1 MKQNERYVSLEEIVN
16 ALKKKEKTFRKT
28 NGAKYTGDFSNSIK
42 ATFRTSGLFIKN
54 NEGKYFYKEKQAE
67 DYISKATT
75 TKKKKKNEIISID
88 SSFSTSSNSLNLP
101 IKEKTSKKRNRI
113 PTHIKIKLN
122 KVNETIERIKKKYQN

>member
-1 MKQNERYVSLEEIVN
+1 M
-16 ALKKKEKTFRKT
+16 
-28 NGAKYTGDFSNSIK
+28 
-42 ATFRTSGLFIKN
+42 RTSGLFIKN

-122 KVNETIERIKKKYQN
+122 KVNETIERIKKKYQNDNKKYESVLICCDLFTNLINY